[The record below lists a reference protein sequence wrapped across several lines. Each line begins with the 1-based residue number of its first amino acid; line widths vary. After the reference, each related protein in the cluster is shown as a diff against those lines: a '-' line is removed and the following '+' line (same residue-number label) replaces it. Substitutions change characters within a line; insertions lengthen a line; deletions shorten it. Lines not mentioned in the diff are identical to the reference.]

1 MFSGLI
7 IGAVLNLF
15 ITVIILYYII
25 KKVKQHYKK

>member
-15 ITVIILYYII
+15 ITVIILYY
-25 KKVKQHYKK
+25 KNKEGKATL